1 MRSAVTGPNL
11 PLLHTRITDFDQTI
25 ASTLGYLRSM
35 WHELEGVR
43 VDVAQA
49 PAAAIHGD
57 HIDRWKVDH
66 DARRITFFRLP
77 IVRFIGGSEPQP
89 REAQMFIE
97 SCVFRAVGEL
107 LGRDPWDL
115 APGRYR
121 GF

>member
-11 PLLHTRITDFDQTI
+11 PLLRTRITDFDQII
-25 ASTLGYLRSM
+25 ASTFGYLRGM
-35 WHELEGVR
+35 WNELDGVR
-43 VDVAQA
+43 VEVAQA
-49 PAAAIHGD
+49 PAAAIHED

-66 DARRITFFRLP
+66 EARSITFFRLP
-77 IVRFIGGSEPQP
+77 MVRFVSGTEPRP
-89 REAQMFIE
+89 GESQMFIE
-97 SCVFRAVGEL
+97 SCVFRAVGDL